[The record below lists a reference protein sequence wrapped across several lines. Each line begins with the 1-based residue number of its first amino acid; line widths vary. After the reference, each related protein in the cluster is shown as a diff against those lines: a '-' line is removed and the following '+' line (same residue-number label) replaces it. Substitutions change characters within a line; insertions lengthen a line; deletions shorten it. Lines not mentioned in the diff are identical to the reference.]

1 MSCRKLYLSIFV
13 ALHVLLV
20 ELPLILINKKL
31 INKQVI
37 VFVIK
42 KVKPDTLKL
51 RFVDVI
57 GERYAEIEY
66 RRGKVSQRWR
76 GSDGDWNMRVTFA
89 YLIY

>member
-1 MSCRKLYLSIFV
+1 
-13 ALHVLLV
+13 
-20 ELPLILINKKL
+20 
-31 INKQVI
+31 
-37 VFVIK
+37 
-42 KVKPDTLKL
+42 L

-89 YLIY
+89 YLIYWWVFRLFCAILELEKARLTLLL